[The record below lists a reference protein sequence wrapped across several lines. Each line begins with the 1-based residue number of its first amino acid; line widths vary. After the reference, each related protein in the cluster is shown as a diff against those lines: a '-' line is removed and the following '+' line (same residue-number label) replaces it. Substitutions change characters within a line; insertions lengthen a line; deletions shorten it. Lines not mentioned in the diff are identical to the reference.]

1 MKPMNQVLLD
11 AFHYRYACKQ
21 FDPKKAVLEEDFETI
36 LAAGRLSPSSFG
48 LEPWH
53 IIVLQDQ
60 IIKDKLASIAW
71 GARNSLA
78 GASHF
83 VMLLARKKADT
94 LYSSEY
100 VTHMMKDVQHL
111 PEDRAALRREA
122 YRNFQENDLRLLES
136 DRAIFD
142 WACKQTYIV
151 LANMLTAAALLGV
164 DSCPIE
170 GFDQQAVDALLSSEG
185 VIDPEHFGISV
196 MAGFGYRMEEPRQ
209 KTRRQL
215 TDVVSWK

>member
-1 MKPMNQVLLD
+1 MKTMNQVLLD

-21 FDPKKAVLEEDFETI
+21 FDPKKAVSDEDFETI
-36 LAAGRLSPSSFG
+36 LTAGWLSPSSFG

-53 IIVLQDQ
+53 IIVLQDRQ
-60 IIKDKLASIAW
+60 IKDKLASIAW

-83 VMLLARKKADT
+83 IILLARKKADT
-94 LYSSEY
+94 LYNSAY
-100 VTHMMKDVQHL
+100 VTHMLKDVQHL
-111 PEDRAALRREA
+111 PEDRMALRREA

-170 GFDQQAVDALLSSEG
+170 GFDQQAVDALLSNEG
-185 VIDPEHFGISV
+185 VIDPQHFGVCV

-209 KTRRQL
+209 KTRRQP
-215 TDVVSWK
+215 TDVVSWR

>member
-21 FDPKKAVLEEDFETI
+21 FDPKKAILEEDFETI

-53 IIVLQDQ
+53 IVVLQDQ
-60 IIKDKLASIAW
+60 MLKDKLASIAW

-78 GASHF
+78 GASRF
-83 VMLLARKKADT
+83 VMLFARKKADV
-94 LYSSEY
+94 LYNSEY

-111 PEDRAALRREA
+111 PEDKIALRREA
-122 YRNFQENDLRLLES
+122 YRNFQEIDLRLLES

-170 GFDQQAVDALLSSEG
+170 GFNQQAVDALLCDEG
-185 VIDPEHFGISV
+185 VIDPQHFGISV

-209 KTRRQL
+209 KTRRHL
-215 TDVVSWK
+215 TDVVSWR